1 MSNKIPSPPPM
12 THKILKNNT
21 IEHIMSFVRNTN
33 DNDKKI
39 FYSKFAKKY
48 KNTDKLLEII
58 EKTKDVEELIL
69 ISKV

>member
-21 IEHIMSFVRNTN
+21 IEHIMSFIKNTN

-48 KNTDKLLEII
+48 KSTGKLLEII